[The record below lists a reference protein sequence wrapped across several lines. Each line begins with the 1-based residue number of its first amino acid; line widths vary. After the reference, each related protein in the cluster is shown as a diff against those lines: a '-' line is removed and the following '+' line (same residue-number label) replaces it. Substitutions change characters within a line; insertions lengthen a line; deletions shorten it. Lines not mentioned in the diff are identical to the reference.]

1 MDRNRQVNKVVHFLL
16 TLLIMFAV
24 SIAPAQALLKGGTW
38 QELNSVTGAVNG
50 TAPLADGAIIPLY
63 QGSTLLDP
71 SKTHDIEF
79 SAMPRDFSADA
90 TSTSMRAV
98 NSTDTEGDLFSDP
111 PTIAWE
117 NRQPPAM
124 GLVWADAATPDTP
137 LSPQPVPN
145 LTFCAQNLAGRQL
158 VAWAQVEDETNVP
171 ALWLFTRTG
180 VPNYATI
187 PLLSPKV
194 ALNIKPA
201 TDTPVTVSGDH
212 VDSAFEASKVKV
224 GESITLTISTKACDG
239 TPEGNAPFVIRR
251 KDAENRQ
258 GVVNN
263 ANPVRVGDTELT
275 TTQTEYRGVTDANGN
290 ATVVVT
296 QKEGPGVKTPLVVS
310 SVNFPAL
317 TAETAVIFTTITSP
331 DSDKASMY
339 GHMIESAT
347 ATLNGIT
354 YTFTRP
360 KLAAEASGADKSV
373 VDTNETWAL
382 FTWSGAD
389 NHCDIL
395 PDAEQ
400 LVQMRHE
407 HSTLETWTGWPVAGD
422 AEYWS
427 STKNQLSGYHAAVH
441 MNSASVVRAADSDT
455 LLVSCVDKAQPAAH
469 PQITLSPQGPYKAQ
483 VGESI
488 DLTMTVVDRDTQKPL
503 PYRYM
508 ELFID
513 PAKNR
518 KGEHQD
524 AWDNLRVTVDSEG
537 MSASSPE
544 HYTGVTDVN
553 GQAHLTL
560 KHNSGLGVE
569 TPIRIVMPDDEG
581 GNVELSFSVIFTV
594 VTSPDVDGA
603 NMWGHMR
610 GVVDAGNLYK
620 RPLLAVEASHK
631 DGQFS
636 ENNEEWATF
645 NSVASATAQ
654 CGVGQVP
661 DQSSLAH
668 LYSEH
673 AGGQMESEHGWPTE
687 DYFIAADS
695 DASGTVHV
703 NLENGDSGKFTDTP
717 NYLTCSANEM
727 VAVLDVYFN
736 DDPVI
741 KNADAKVG
749 EQVKMNIHSRNALN
763 GMAIGNTDFTIT
775 MANGRRRDGLTTGFT
790 DTSNGEMQF
799 DDVGYVAGQ
808 VYHGI
813 TDANGD
819 ATIILT
825 QKKGVGLLT
834 PLNIAPVDSLI
845 STPVSRSV
853 KFTVATSPDTPAAK
867 MWGHMADTITVGD
880 WTFERP
886 KLAGE
891 VSNPLRTQDESN
903 ETWAR
908 VAHSDAV
915 GNPDAGGCAANR
927 LPRIDQLEA
936 LYNAN
941 SGGKIHS
948 IQGWPTYLNYW
959 SSTYQS
965 ATTWKLIALTN
976 GSEFANSNVSIYASC
991 LASDNPV
998 AASITIEPVN
1008 PSQWYDGSDVHAVKV
1023 KKGETM
1029 QLKVTVKDVSGNPI
1043 PEAPFVLTRGDG
1055 YDRRGEKYT
1064 AQDGD
1069 DLQGIVTPVVIDGES
1084 LAWTTTK
1091 MGSQT
1096 GTDGTRI
1103 ISVTRPDTHGTRT
1116 AINATLYENAAVSAS
1131 IDTIFTV
1138 VTSPDVSVAR
1148 MWGHMAPSLTAADG
1162 AVYQRPLLYAELS
1175 STDNTASKQE
1185 TNETWAVFHG
1195 PASEGANPARC
1206 AAGYYPAVEAL
1217 DTLYQAHSGNA
1228 METTYGWPTQK
1239 HSYIAAD
1246 TDGSTTAHVNL
1257 ATGADSTF
1265 SGTEPNYLSCSGNE
1279 LVTSLDVY
1287 FNGDESLRNAVA
1299 KVGEQITMNVHSVN
1313 ALNGLSVPNASF
1325 TVTMSHGKNR
1335 DNATTGFTDPSD
1347 GTLVMGGTPFGS
1359 SQASMT
1365 YQGMTDAEG
1374 NATLVIE
1381 QPQGVGLLTPLSV
1394 LPVNSLITTPVNR
1407 SVKFTVATSPDT
1419 PEAQMWG
1426 HMADTLTVGDMK
1438 FQRPKLAAEATAA
1451 TRTQEQ
1457 DNETWA
1463 RVSHADALNNP
1474 NAGGCEAG
1482 HLPRA
1487 DQLAALYASSDG
1499 NKIHTV
1505 SGWPTEYDYWS
1516 STFASAATWQ
1526 AVSLA
1531 AGGYTASGDAS
1542 DYVSCLVSKN
1552 PTAASITIEPVDAAL
1567 WYNAN
1572 SEHAVKVKK
1581 GDTLQLKVTVKD
1593 ASGNPLPQ
1601 APFVLSRGDG
1611 YTRQGEKHIA
1621 GSGDGIV
1628 SAVVID
1634 GDSLNDTATKIGG
1647 MTGENCSKIINVTRP
1662 DTHGTKVAIT
1672 AALYDNASATASI
1685 DTIFTVVTSP
1695 DSDKAKMWGHMP
1707 ETTTAANGEV
1717 FKRPLLSAEIAS
1729 GVTHGDN
1736 TENNEAWGI
1745 VDFEMANDACGAGYV
1760 PTLAD
1765 MQSLYDARPG
1775 GAMNTQQGWP
1785 LDGKNY
1791 QDSTADLSRSTQ
1803 NRYVKSINLRDGGVG
1818 SLLWN
1823 EQLYFVCLQ
1832 NAHPAATQITLTS
1845 PVYNDSDGFA
1855 KAKVGET
1862 IPVIITT
1869 RDAQGNPAADT
1880 PVIFTRGD
1888 SVGRANQEVNS
1899 SAAADIQ
1906 INHSDGRSSG
1916 ANYYTATGADGT
1928 LTLNI
1933 SQDSGAGFK
1942 TPLTAAIEHNGVT
1955 SAPLPV
1961 IFTVVTSPDT
1971 PKANYWGH
1979 MAETLTDSS
1988 GVAYR
1993 RPLLASEFSATP
2005 GKTLTIANGYYD
2017 KGETWGMITVDK
2029 AWNGTGGG
2037 CGRDTL
2043 PTVANLQTLYG
2054 TYPDNAMRSR
2064 NGWPMTSSGNNNVSR
2079 YWWAGD
2085 YVISSDGTKSL
2096 YAAVNLFNDGNDVK
2110 TTTSTSMYYMQT
2122 CLASPRSAAASLTLT
2137 LAGQDETTGSAK
2149 AKKGEQMAATIDV
2162 KDAAGQPMKNVMVKI
2177 SRGSSYNRANSATS
2191 SSSITDDITLRN
2203 VMPSGLATYLL
2214 DTSAKYLYAQTDAQG
2229 QVTFTLAQDSTA
2241 GLKTT
2246 ISAAT
2251 MDGSN
2256 LTDSKDAIFTVVTSP
2271 DSDKAK
2277 YWGHMPETFTNSK
2290 GVEFKRPLLRAELSS
2305 TADTSGYTE
2314 NNETWYTWSRYPNM
2328 YQDTASPC
2336 DRLGLPTVN
2345 DLQTLYTD
2353 YPNGALTTTLGL
2365 PVASGKYWGA
2375 GNSVP
2380 DATHSDSQFQ
2390 YVRLSDNNT
2399 LTTKAN
2405 TATAQLC
2412 LAKRRDLSIELT
2424 SSDMDADKGAPVA
2437 KKGESLPLTVTV
2449 RDGSGTPQ
2457 PNTAI
2462 RLGRTLS
2469 IDRAGVVDGSSGGG
2483 MVLTSVAPSTGSMT
2497 FNCTVSSCTS
2507 YWYGITDE
2515 DGKAQLEVTQDDSR
2529 GLRTPLQAMLVDDP
2543 LTVSDM
2549 DVIFT
2554 VITSPDSDKAKYWGH
2569 MPETVTNSAGVKFRR
2584 PLLAAEMTSNSGT
2597 YLVNNETWPLVTAA
2611 NTEKA
2616 GATGC
2621 DAEYQPLSGDLQTLY
2636 SDNPNGAIGTNYGW
2650 PVAGNKSWWAADRAP
2665 NTGYYQFI
2673 NLNSG
2678 GKGTASSSTATG
2690 AQVCLVEPR
2699 TSTPASITLT
2709 STAMD
2714 SAKNAAVV
2722 AKGSAMPLT
2731 VTVKD
2736 SSGNPVANVGFTL
2749 SRGDSKNRAGMVIT
2763 DGDVAADAGADDLM
2777 LKELTPASASQSMT
2791 TTGIVFTG
2799 TTGSDGT
2806 ATFTLNQDKS
2816 LGLKTPLTVKVTDN
2830 TTLHASLDVIFMVL
2844 TSPDTDKAL
2853 FWGNMSDTT
2862 SVNGKTLHRPWLQA
2876 EMLSGVTPVFTN
2888 GVHANNEYWAMAHTV
2903 DNTKWDIA
2911 KQCGSLSKAPD
2922 NNDLLTL
2929 YHSISS
2935 LGWPTQGYPYLSK
2948 STSSG
2953 GMYCGV
2959 DENTKSQ
2966 NCAIKPAGSA
2976 GYATCV
2982 E

>member
-1 MDRNRQVNKVVHFLL
+1 MKSKKCVGFLPWLLLCALSL
-16 TLLIMFAV
+16 TPFF
-24 SIAPAQALLKGGTW
+24 AQAVRSSGAW
-38 QELNSVTGAVNG
+38 QELTEQTAAINGTPPQADSVT
-50 TAPLADGAIIPLY
+50 IPVY
-63 QGSTLLDP
+63 QGSVQLRSDAANPVDYSAKP
-71 SKTHDIEF
+71 SQF
-79 SAMPRDFSADA
+79 
-90 TSTSMRAV
+90 STSDAGSALTLT
-98 NSTDTEGDLFSDP
+98 NPHDTEGDIFAVP
-111 PTIAWE
+111 PLVWQAERAPTVT
-117 NRQPPAM
+117 
-124 GLVWADAATPDTP
+124 LVWADAATPDTP
-137 LSPQPVPN
+137 LDPQPVSN
-145 LTFCAQNLAGRQL
+145 ISFCAQNLAGRHLVVWSQL
-158 VAWAQVEDETNVP
+158 DTSTAIP
-171 ALWLFTRTG
+171 PLWLLTRTG
-180 VPNYATI
+180 VPYNTAVEVLDQKFAVDI
-187 PLLSPKV
+187 
-194 ALNIKPA
+194 APA
-201 TDTPVTVSGDH
+201 VGDPVTLAADH
-212 VDSAFEASKVKV
+212 LDESLNAAKVKA
-224 GESITLTISTKACDG
+224 GESIMLTVTTKDCG
-239 TPEGNAPFVIRR
+239 GEPEGNVDFVITRG
-251 KDAENRQ
+251 DAQNRQ

-263 ANPVRVGDTELT
+263 AAPVRVGNTELT
-275 TTQTEYRGVTDANGN
+275 TTATEYHGTTNAEGV

-296 QKEGPGVKTPLVVS
+296 QANGPGVKTPLIAHPS
-310 SVNFPAL
+310 SAPAL
-317 TAETAVIFTTITSP
+317 KASVDVIFTTLTSP
-331 DSDKASMY
+331 DSSSANMY
-339 GHMIESAT
+339 GHMAETST
-347 ATLNGIT
+347 ATVDGAS
-354 YTFTRP
+354 YTFYRP
-360 KLAAEASGADKSV
+360 KLAAETDGEDRTASIN
-373 VDTNETWAL
+373 NETWAQ
-382 FTWSGAD
+382 FTWGHAD
-389 NHCDIL
+389 AHCDIL
-395 PDAEQ
+395 PDARQ
-400 LVQMRHE
+400 LEGLKIERGDLAT
-407 HSTLETWTGWPVAGD
+407 TLGWPVGLTSGD
-422 AEYWS
+422 EEYWS
-427 STKNQLSGYHAAVH
+427 SSQGSIATDHISIDMRSRSLTQMPDATQS
-441 MNSASVVRAADSDT
+441 
-455 LLVSCVDKAQPAAH
+455 LVSCVDKAPPAVTPKLVISA
-469 PQITLSPQGPYKAQ
+469 
-483 VGESI
+483 
-488 DLTMTVVDRDTQKPL
+488 
-503 PYRYM
+503 
-508 ELFID
+508 
-513 PAKNR
+513 
-518 KGEHQD
+518 
-524 AWDNLRVTVDSEG
+524 DNVDS
-537 MSASSPE
+537 
-544 HYTGVTDVN
+544 TVN
-553 GQAHLTL
+553 
-560 KHNSGLGVE
+560 
-569 TPIRIVMPDDEG
+569 
-581 GNVELSFSVIFTV
+581 
-594 VTSPDVDGA
+594 
-603 NMWGHMR
+603 
-610 GVVDAGNLYK
+610 
-620 RPLLAVEASHK
+620 
-631 DGQFS
+631 
-636 ENNEEWATF
+636 
-645 NSVASATAQ
+645 
-654 CGVGQVP
+654 
-661 DQSSLAH
+661 
-668 LYSEH
+668 
-673 AGGQMESEHGWPTE
+673 
-687 DYFIAADS
+687 AAK
-695 DASGTVHV
+695 V
-703 NLENGDSGKFTDTP
+703 
-717 NYLTCSANEM
+717 
-727 VAVLDVYFN
+727 
-736 DDPVI
+736 
-741 KNADAKVG
+741 KVG
-749 EQVKMNIHSRNALN
+749 EEINMK
-763 GMAIGNTDFTIT
+763 
-775 MANGRRRDGLTTGFT
+775 
-790 DTSNGEMQF
+790 
-799 DDVGYVAGQ
+799 
-808 VYHGI
+808 
-813 TDANGD
+813 
-819 ATIILT
+819 
-825 QKKGVGLLT
+825 
-834 PLNIAPVDSLI
+834 
-845 STPVSRSV
+845 
-853 KFTVATSPDTPAAK
+853 
-867 MWGHMADTITVGD
+867 ITVTD
-880 WTFERP
+880 
-886 KLAGE
+886 
-891 VSNPLRTQDESN
+891 
-903 ETWAR
+903 
-908 VAHSDAV
+908 
-915 GNPDAGGCAANR
+915 
-927 LPRIDQLEA
+927 
-936 LYNAN
+936 
-941 SGGKIHS
+941 
-948 IQGWPTYLNYW
+948 
-959 SSTYQS
+959 S
-965 ATTWKLIALTN
+965 AT
-976 GSEFANSNVSIYASC
+976 
-991 LASDNPV
+991 
-998 AASITIEPVN
+998 
-1008 PSQWYDGSDVHAVKV
+1008 Q
-1023 KKGETM
+1023 
-1029 QLKVTVKDVSGNPI
+1029 
-1043 PEAPFVLTRGDG
+1043 
-1055 YDRRGEKYT
+1055 
-1064 AQDGD
+1064 
-1069 DLQGIVTPVVIDGES
+1069 
-1084 LAWTTTK
+1084 
-1091 MGSQT
+1091 
-1096 GTDGTRI
+1096 
-1103 ISVTRPDTHGTRT
+1103 
-1116 AINATLYENAAVSAS
+1116 
-1131 IDTIFTV
+1131 
-1138 VTSPDVSVAR
+1138 
-1148 MWGHMAPSLTAADG
+1148 
-1162 AVYQRPLLYAELS
+1162 
-1175 STDNTASKQE
+1175 
-1185 TNETWAVFHG
+1185 
-1195 PASEGANPARC
+1195 
-1206 AAGYYPAVEAL
+1206 
-1217 DTLYQAHSGNA
+1217 
-1228 METTYGWPTQK
+1228 
-1239 HSYIAAD
+1239 
-1246 TDGSTTAHVNL
+1246 
-1257 ATGADSTF
+1257 
-1265 SGTEPNYLSCSGNE
+1265 
-1279 LVTSLDVY
+1279 
-1287 FNGDESLRNAVA
+1287 
-1299 KVGEQITMNVHSVN
+1299 
-1313 ALNGLSVPNASF
+1313 
-1325 TVTMSHGKNR
+1325 
-1335 DNATTGFTDPSD
+1335 
-1347 GTLVMGGTPFGS
+1347 
-1359 SQASMT
+1359 
-1365 YQGMTDAEG
+1365 
-1374 NATLVIE
+1374 
-1381 QPQGVGLLTPLSV
+1381 
-1394 LPVNSLITTPVNR
+1394 
-1407 SVKFTVATSPDT
+1407 
-1419 PEAQMWG
+1419 
-1426 HMADTLTVGDMK
+1426 
-1438 FQRPKLAAEATAA
+1438 
-1451 TRTQEQ
+1451 
-1457 DNETWA
+1457 
-1463 RVSHADALNNP
+1463 
-1474 NAGGCEAG
+1474 
-1482 HLPRA
+1482 
-1487 DQLAALYASSDG
+1487 
-1499 NKIHTV
+1499 
-1505 SGWPTEYDYWS
+1505 
-1516 STFASAATWQ
+1516 
-1526 AVSLA
+1526 
-1531 AGGYTASGDAS
+1531 
-1542 DYVSCLVSKN
+1542 
-1552 PTAASITIEPVDAAL
+1552 
-1567 WYNAN
+1567 
-1572 SEHAVKVKK
+1572 
-1581 GDTLQLKVTVKD
+1581 
-1593 ASGNPLPQ
+1593 
-1601 APFVLSRGDG
+1601 
-1611 YTRQGEKHIA
+1611 
-1621 GSGDGIV
+1621 
-1628 SAVVID
+1628 
-1634 GDSLNDTATKIGG
+1634 IGG
-1647 MTGENCSKIINVTRP
+1647 MTGENGSKIINVTRP
-1662 DTHGTKVAIT
+1662 DAHGTKVAIT
-1672 AALYDNASATASI
+1672 AALYNNASATASI

-1695 DSDKAKMWGHMP
+1695 DSDKAKMWGHMS

-1832 NAHPAATQITLTS
+1832 NAHPAAMQITLTS

-2214 DTSAKYLYAQTDAQG
+2214 DTSAKYLYAQTDALG

-2256 LTDSKDAIFTVVTSP
+2256 LTDSKGAIFTVVTSP

-2948 STSSG
+2948 SSSSG

-2966 NCAIKPAGSA
+2966 NCAIKPAGTA

>member
-1 MDRNRQVNKVVHFLL
+1 MKSKKCVGFLPWLLLCALSL
-16 TLLIMFAV
+16 TPFF
-24 SIAPAQALLKGGTW
+24 AQAVRSSGAW
-38 QELNSVTGAVNG
+38 QELTEQTAAINGTPPQADSVT
-50 TAPLADGAIIPLY
+50 IPVY
-63 QGSTLLDP
+63 QGSVQLRSDAANPVDYSAKP
-71 SKTHDIEF
+71 SQF
-79 SAMPRDFSADA
+79 
-90 TSTSMRAV
+90 STSDAGSALTLT
-98 NSTDTEGDLFSDP
+98 NPHDTEGDIFAVP
-111 PTIAWE
+111 PLVWQAERAPTVT
-117 NRQPPAM
+117 
-124 GLVWADAATPDTP
+124 LVWADAATPDTP
-137 LSPQPVPN
+137 LDPQPVSN
-145 LTFCAQNLAGRQL
+145 ISFCAQNLAGRHLVVWSQL
-158 VAWAQVEDETNVP
+158 DTSTAIP
-171 ALWLFTRTG
+171 PLWLLTRTG
-180 VPNYATI
+180 VPYNTAVEVLDQKFAVDI
-187 PLLSPKV
+187 
-194 ALNIKPA
+194 APA
-201 TDTPVTVSGDH
+201 VGDPVTLAADH
-212 VDSAFEASKVKV
+212 LDESLNAAKVKA
-224 GESITLTISTKACDG
+224 GESIMLTVTTKDCG
-239 TPEGNAPFVIRR
+239 GEPEGNVDFVITRG
-251 KDAENRQ
+251 DAQNRQ

-263 ANPVRVGDTELT
+263 AAPVRVGNTELT
-275 TTQTEYRGVTDANGN
+275 TTATEYHGTTNAEGV

-296 QKEGPGVKTPLVVS
+296 QANGPGVKTPLMAHPS
-310 SVNFPAL
+310 SAPAL
-317 TAETAVIFTTITSP
+317 KASVDVIFTTLTSP
-331 DSDKASMY
+331 DSSSANMY
-339 GHMIESAT
+339 GHMAETST
-347 ATLNGIT
+347 ATVDGAS
-354 YTFTRP
+354 YTFYRP
-360 KLAAEASGADKSV
+360 KLAAETDGEDRTASIN
-373 VDTNETWAL
+373 NETWAQ
-382 FTWSGAD
+382 FTWGHAD
-389 NHCDIL
+389 AHCDIL
-395 PDAEQ
+395 PDARQ
-400 LVQMRHE
+400 LEGLKIERGDLAT
-407 HSTLETWTGWPVAGD
+407 TLGWPVGLTSGD
-422 AEYWS
+422 EEYWS
-427 STKNQLSGYHAAVH
+427 SSQGSIATDHISIDMRSRSLTQMPDATQS
-441 MNSASVVRAADSDT
+441 
-455 LLVSCVDKAQPAAH
+455 LVSCVDKAPPAVTPKLVISADNVDSTVNAAKVKVGDDINMK
-469 PQITLSPQGPYKAQ
+469 ITVTDSA
-483 VGESI
+483 
-488 DLTMTVVDRDTQKPL
+488 TNKPL
-503 PYRYM
+503 PYRYFNVYLGD
-508 ELFID
+508 EQNRQNQKNADID
-513 PAKNR
+513 S
-518 KGEHQD
+518 GHQWTD
-524 AWDNLRVTVDSEG
+524 DPVIITNLAGSDG
-537 MSASSPE
+537 
-544 HYTGVTDVN
+544 HYHGVTDAN
-553 GQAHLTL
+553 GQFSLVLTQD
-560 KHNSGLGVE
+560 KGAGVL
-569 TPIRIVMPDDEG
+569 TPVRVVLFDGTEATQ
-581 GNVELSFSVIFTV
+581 NVIFTV
-594 VTSPDVDGA
+594 VTSPDVA
-603 NMWGHMR
+603 QARMWGHMQ
-610 GVVDAGNLYK
+610 GVVEAGNIYK
-620 RPLLAVEASHK
+620 RPLLADEAAQDTGSE
-631 DGQFS
+631 F
-636 ENNEEWATF
+636 ENNEYWATF
-645 NSVASATAQ
+645 NSVTAATNQ
-654 CGVGQVP
+654 CGTGQVP
-661 DQSSLAH
+661 
-668 LYSEH
+668 
-673 AGGQMESEHGWPTE
+673 GQ
-687 DYFIAADS
+687 
-695 DASGTVHV
+695 
-703 NLENGDSGKFTDTP
+703 
-717 NYLTCSANEM
+717 
-727 VAVLDVYFN
+727 
-736 DDPVI
+736 
-741 KNADAKVG
+741 
-749 EQVKMNIHSRNALN
+749 
-763 GMAIGNTDFTIT
+763 
-775 MANGRRRDGLTTGFT
+775 
-790 DTSNGEMQF
+790 
-799 DDVGYVAGQ
+799 
-808 VYHGI
+808 
-813 TDANGD
+813 
-819 ATIILT
+819 
-825 QKKGVGLLT
+825 LL
-834 PLNIAPVDSLI
+834 
-845 STPVSRSV
+845 
-853 KFTVATSPDTPAAK
+853 
-867 MWGHMADTITVGD
+867 
-880 WTFERP
+880 
-886 KLAGE
+886 
-891 VSNPLRTQDESN
+891 
-903 ETWAR
+903 
-908 VAHSDAV
+908 
-915 GNPDAGGCAANR
+915 
-927 LPRIDQLEA
+927 
-936 LYNAN
+936 
-941 SGGKIHS
+941 
-948 IQGWPTYLNYW
+948 
-959 SSTYQS
+959 
-965 ATTWKLIALTN
+965 
-976 GSEFANSNVSIYASC
+976 
-991 LASDNPV
+991 
-998 AASITIEPVN
+998 
-1008 PSQWYDGSDVHAVKV
+1008 
-1023 KKGETM
+1023 
-1029 QLKVTVKDVSGNPI
+1029 
-1043 PEAPFVLTRGDG
+1043 
-1055 YDRRGEKYT
+1055 
-1064 AQDGD
+1064 
-1069 DLQGIVTPVVIDGES
+1069 
-1084 LAWTTTK
+1084 
-1091 MGSQT
+1091 
-1096 GTDGTRI
+1096 
-1103 ISVTRPDTHGTRT
+1103 
-1116 AINATLYENAAVSAS
+1116 
-1131 IDTIFTV
+1131 
-1138 VTSPDVSVAR
+1138 
-1148 MWGHMAPSLTAADG
+1148 
-1162 AVYQRPLLYAELS
+1162 
-1175 STDNTASKQE
+1175 
-1185 TNETWAVFHG
+1185 
-1195 PASEGANPARC
+1195 
-1206 AAGYYPAVEAL
+1206 L

-1359 SQASMT
+1359 SRASMT

-1394 LPVNSLITTPVNR
+1394 LPVNSLITTPINR
-1407 SVKFTVATSPDT
+1407 SVKFTVPTSPDT

-1426 HMADTLTVGDMK
+1426 HMADTLTVSDME

-1505 SGWPTEYDYWS
+1505 SGWPTTYDYWS

-1634 GDSLNDTATKIGG
+1634 GDSLNDSATQIGG
-1647 MTGENCSKIINVTRP
+1647 MTGENGSKIINVTRP
-1662 DTHGTKVAIT
+1662 DAHGTKVAIT
-1672 AALYDNASATASI
+1672 AALYNNASATASI

-1928 LTLNI
+1928 LALNI

-1971 PKANYWGH
+1971 PKAN
-1979 MAETLTDSS
+1979 
-1988 GVAYR
+1988 
-1993 RPLLASEFSATP
+1993 
-2005 GKTLTIANGYYD
+2005 
-2017 KGETWGMITVDK
+2017 
-2029 AWNGTGGG
+2029 
-2037 CGRDTL
+2037 
-2043 PTVANLQTLYG
+2043 
-2054 TYPDNAMRSR
+2054 
-2064 NGWPMTSSGNNNVSR
+2064 
-2079 YWWAGD
+2079 
-2085 YVISSDGTKSL
+2085 
-2096 YAAVNLFNDGNDVK
+2096 
-2110 TTTSTSMYYMQT
+2110 
-2122 CLASPRSAAASLTLT
+2122 
-2137 LAGQDETTGSAK
+2137 
-2149 AKKGEQMAATIDV
+2149 
-2162 KDAAGQPMKNVMVKI
+2162 
-2177 SRGSSYNRANSATS
+2177 
-2191 SSSITDDITLRN
+2191 
-2203 VMPSGLATYLL
+2203 
-2214 DTSAKYLYAQTDAQG
+2214 
-2229 QVTFTLAQDSTA
+2229 
-2241 GLKTT
+2241 
-2246 ISAAT
+2246 
-2251 MDGSN
+2251 
-2256 LTDSKDAIFTVVTSP
+2256 
-2271 DSDKAK
+2271 

>member
-158 VAWAQVEDETNVP
+158 VAWAQVEDETNIP
-171 ALWLFTRTG
+171 ALWLFTNTG

-194 ALNIKPA
+194 TLNIKPA
-201 TDTPVTVSGDH
+201 VSDPVSVSGDH
-212 VDSAFEASKVKV
+212 VDASFEASKVKV
-224 GESITLTISTKACDG
+224 GESITLTVTTKACDG
-239 TPEGNAPFVIRR
+239 EPAINAPFVIRR
-251 KDAENRQ
+251 EDAINRQ

-263 ANPVRVGDTELT
+263 ANPVRVGNTELT
-275 TTQTEYRGVTDANGN
+275 TAQTEYHGVTDGQGN

-296 QKEGPGVKTPLVVS
+296 QENGPGVKTRLIVS
-310 SVNFPAL
+310 SQNYPTL
-317 TAETAVIFTTITSP
+317 TDNVDVIFTTITSP
-331 DSDKASMY
+331 DSDKANMY

-347 ATLNGIT
+347 ATLNGTT

-360 KLAAEASGADKSV
+360 KLLAEASGADSRV
-373 VDTNETWAL
+373 DDTNETWAQ

-389 NHCDIL
+389 NHCNIL

-400 LVQMRHE
+400 LVAFRHE
-407 HSTLETWTGWPVAGD
+407 HSTLATYTGWPATGD

-427 STKNQLSGYHAAVH
+427 STKDQMSDYHAAVH
-441 MNSASVVRAADSDT
+441 MNSASVVRAANSDT

-483 VGESI
+483 VGDEI
-488 DLTMTVVDRDTQKPL
+488 NLTMTVVDRDTQKPL

-1029 QLKVTVKDVSGNPI
+1029 QLKVTVKDASGNPI

-1138 VTSPDVSVAR
+1138 VTSPD
-1148 MWGHMAPSLTAADG
+1148 
-1162 AVYQRPLLYAELS
+1162 
-1175 STDNTASKQE
+1175 
-1185 TNETWAVFHG
+1185 
-1195 PASEGANPARC
+1195 
-1206 AAGYYPAVEAL
+1206 
-1217 DTLYQAHSGNA
+1217 
-1228 METTYGWPTQK
+1228 
-1239 HSYIAAD
+1239 
-1246 TDGSTTAHVNL
+1246 
-1257 ATGADSTF
+1257 
-1265 SGTEPNYLSCSGNE
+1265 
-1279 LVTSLDVY
+1279 
-1287 FNGDESLRNAVA
+1287 
-1299 KVGEQITMNVHSVN
+1299 
-1313 ALNGLSVPNASF
+1313 
-1325 TVTMSHGKNR
+1325 
-1335 DNATTGFTDPSD
+1335 
-1347 GTLVMGGTPFGS
+1347 
-1359 SQASMT
+1359 
-1365 YQGMTDAEG
+1365 
-1374 NATLVIE
+1374 
-1381 QPQGVGLLTPLSV
+1381 
-1394 LPVNSLITTPVNR
+1394 
-1407 SVKFTVATSPDT
+1407 
-1419 PEAQMWG
+1419 
-1426 HMADTLTVGDMK
+1426 
-1438 FQRPKLAAEATAA
+1438 
-1451 TRTQEQ
+1451 
-1457 DNETWA
+1457 
-1463 RVSHADALNNP
+1463 
-1474 NAGGCEAG
+1474 
-1482 HLPRA
+1482 
-1487 DQLAALYASSDG
+1487 
-1499 NKIHTV
+1499 
-1505 SGWPTEYDYWS
+1505 
-1516 STFASAATWQ
+1516 
-1526 AVSLA
+1526 
-1531 AGGYTASGDAS
+1531 
-1542 DYVSCLVSKN
+1542 
-1552 PTAASITIEPVDAAL
+1552 
-1567 WYNAN
+1567 
-1572 SEHAVKVKK
+1572 
-1581 GDTLQLKVTVKD
+1581 
-1593 ASGNPLPQ
+1593 
-1601 APFVLSRGDG
+1601 
-1611 YTRQGEKHIA
+1611 
-1621 GSGDGIV
+1621 
-1628 SAVVID
+1628 
-1634 GDSLNDTATKIGG
+1634 
-1647 MTGENCSKIINVTRP
+1647 
-1662 DTHGTKVAIT
+1662 
-1672 AALYDNASATASI
+1672 
-1685 DTIFTVVTSP
+1685 
-1695 DSDKAKMWGHMP
+1695 SDKA
-1707 ETTTAANGEV
+1707 N
-1717 FKRPLLSAEIAS
+1717 
-1729 GVTHGDN
+1729 
-1736 TENNEAWGI
+1736 
-1745 VDFEMANDACGAGYV
+1745 
-1760 PTLAD
+1760 
-1765 MQSLYDARPG
+1765 
-1775 GAMNTQQGWP
+1775 
-1785 LDGKNY
+1785 
-1791 QDSTADLSRSTQ
+1791 
-1803 NRYVKSINLRDGGVG
+1803 
-1818 SLLWN
+1818 
-1823 EQLYFVCLQ
+1823 
-1832 NAHPAATQITLTS
+1832 
-1845 PVYNDSDGFA
+1845 
-1855 KAKVGET
+1855 
-1862 IPVIITT
+1862 
-1869 RDAQGNPAADT
+1869 
-1880 PVIFTRGD
+1880 
-1888 SVGRANQEVNS
+1888 
-1899 SAAADIQ
+1899 
-1906 INHSDGRSSG
+1906 
-1916 ANYYTATGADGT
+1916 
-1928 LTLNI
+1928 
-1933 SQDSGAGFK
+1933 
-1942 TPLTAAIEHNGVT
+1942 
-1955 SAPLPV
+1955 
-1961 IFTVVTSPDT
+1961 
-1971 PKANYWGH
+1971 
-1979 MAETLTDSS
+1979 
-1988 GVAYR
+1988 
-1993 RPLLASEFSATP
+1993 
-2005 GKTLTIANGYYD
+2005 
-2017 KGETWGMITVDK
+2017 
-2029 AWNGTGGG
+2029 
-2037 CGRDTL
+2037 
-2043 PTVANLQTLYG
+2043 
-2054 TYPDNAMRSR
+2054 
-2064 NGWPMTSSGNNNVSR
+2064 
-2079 YWWAGD
+2079 
-2085 YVISSDGTKSL
+2085 
-2096 YAAVNLFNDGNDVK
+2096 
-2110 TTTSTSMYYMQT
+2110 MY
-2122 CLASPRSAAASLTLT
+2122 
-2137 LAGQDETTGSAK
+2137 
-2149 AKKGEQMAATIDV
+2149 
-2162 KDAAGQPMKNVMVKI
+2162 
-2177 SRGSSYNRANSATS
+2177 
-2191 SSSITDDITLRN
+2191 
-2203 VMPSGLATYLL
+2203 
-2214 DTSAKYLYAQTDAQG
+2214 
-2229 QVTFTLAQDSTA
+2229 
-2241 GLKTT
+2241 
-2246 ISAAT
+2246 
-2251 MDGSN
+2251 
-2256 LTDSKDAIFTVVTSP
+2256 
-2271 DSDKAK
+2271 
-2277 YWGHMPETFTNSK
+2277 GHMPETFTASN
-2290 GVEFKRPLLRAELSS
+2290 GAEFKRPLVAGEPSS
-2305 TADTSGYTE
+2305 EAHTDTYFETNENWIMVNSFNTGNYGGCPMNQMAAIDDFTALYNDHPSGKV
-2314 NNETWYTWSRYPNM
+2314 
-2328 YQDTASPC
+2328 A
-2336 DRLGLPTVN
+2336 
-2345 DLQTLYTD
+2345 TD
-2353 YPNGALTTTLGL
+2353 IGL
-2365 PVASGKYWGA
+2365 PVGKRWWAGDSLLKGSTLYWQYKDLKTGKNYSMSENP
-2375 GNSVP
+2375 GN
-2380 DATHSDSQFQ
+2380 
-2390 YVRLSDNNT
+2390 YYL
-2399 LTTKAN
+2399 
-2405 TATAQLC
+2405 QLC
-2412 LAKRRDLSIELT
+2412 LTTSRSGLNIAL
-2424 SSDMDADKGAPVA
+2424 SSDAWNADKSAAVA
-2437 KKGESLPLTVTV
+2437 KKGETIPMTVTV
-2449 RDGSGTPQ
+2449 TNDAGQPQ
-2457 PNTAI
+2457 
-2462 RLGRTLS
+2462 
-2469 IDRAGVVDGSSGGG
+2469 AGVAVLLTRDYAYSRGAVDKQYIEPGVIGEPVPFTTSPAN
-2483 MVLTSVAPSTGSMT
+2483 MMLTPVAPAGTAVAFNNQNGLSTKWSGFT
-2497 FNCTVSSCTS
+2497 
-2507 YWYGITDE
+2507 GD
-2515 DGKAQLEVTQDDSR
+2515 DGK
-2529 GLRTPLQAMLVDDP
+2529 LR
-2543 LTVSDM
+2543 
-2549 DVIFT
+2549 F
-2554 VITSPDSDKAKYWGH
+2554 
-2569 MPETVTNSAGVKFRR
+2569 
-2584 PLLAAEMTSNSGT
+2584 
-2597 YLVNNETWPLVTAA
+2597 
-2611 NTEKA
+2611 
-2616 GATGC
+2616 
-2621 DAEYQPLSGDLQTLY
+2621 
-2636 SDNPNGAIGTNYGW
+2636 
-2650 PVAGNKSWWAADRAP
+2650 
-2665 NTGYYQFI
+2665 
-2673 NLNSG
+2673 
-2678 GKGTASSSTATG
+2678 
-2690 AQVCLVEPR
+2690 
-2699 TSTPASITLT
+2699 TLT
-2709 STAMD
+2709 
-2714 SAKNAAVV
+2714 
-2722 AKGSAMPLT
+2722 
-2731 VTVKD
+2731 
-2736 SSGNPVANVGFTL
+2736 
-2749 SRGDSKNRAGMVIT
+2749 
-2763 DGDVAADAGADDLM
+2763 
-2777 LKELTPASASQSMT
+2777 
-2791 TTGIVFTG
+2791 
-2799 TTGSDGT
+2799 
-2806 ATFTLNQDKS
+2806 QDKS
-2816 LGLKTPLTVKVTDN
+2816 LGLKTSVTAALANQFDEAASVDAIFTVQ
-2830 TTLHASLDVIFMVL
+2830 
-2844 TSPDTDKAL
+2844 TSPDTPYASYWGHMPDTVQVNGVTLRRPYLKAELSAAPRDTWPFNNEFWGTNYYYQSEHVETSLTHLCGSQENIASLDDLKAL
-2853 FWGNMSDTT
+2853 QSVIGTLQWPTT
-2862 SVNGKTLHRPWLQA
+2862 SSWDYVSQDEGQSNKYYCSFNETTGQTTCTREKATT
-2876 EMLSGVTPVFTN
+2876 SGL
-2888 GVHANNEYWAMAHTV
+2888 
-2903 DNTKWDIA
+2903 
-2911 KQCGSLSKAPD
+2911 GSCRVP
-2922 NNDLLTL
+2922 
-2929 YHSISS
+2929 
-2935 LGWPTQGYPYLSK
+2935 
-2948 STSSG
+2948 
-2953 GMYCGV
+2953 
-2959 DENTKSQ
+2959 
-2966 NCAIKPAGSA
+2966 
-2976 GYATCV
+2976 
-2982 E
+2982 

>member
-180 VPNYATI
+180 GPNYATI

-317 TAETAVIFTTITSP
+317 TAETAVIFTTI
-331 DSDKASMY
+331 
-339 GHMIESAT
+339 
-347 ATLNGIT
+347 
-354 YTFTRP
+354 
-360 KLAAEASGADKSV
+360 
-373 VDTNETWAL
+373 
-382 FTWSGAD
+382 
-389 NHCDIL
+389 
-395 PDAEQ
+395 
-400 LVQMRHE
+400 
-407 HSTLETWTGWPVAGD
+407 
-422 AEYWS
+422 
-427 STKNQLSGYHAAVH
+427 
-441 MNSASVVRAADSDT
+441 
-455 LLVSCVDKAQPAAH
+455 
-469 PQITLSPQGPYKAQ
+469 
-483 VGESI
+483 
-488 DLTMTVVDRDTQKPL
+488 
-503 PYRYM
+503 
-508 ELFID
+508 
-513 PAKNR
+513 
-518 KGEHQD
+518 
-524 AWDNLRVTVDSEG
+524 
-537 MSASSPE
+537 
-544 HYTGVTDVN
+544 
-553 GQAHLTL
+553 
-560 KHNSGLGVE
+560 
-569 TPIRIVMPDDEG
+569 
-581 GNVELSFSVIFTV
+581 
-594 VTSPDVDGA
+594 TSPDVDGA

-763 GMAIGNTDFTIT
+763 GIAIGNTDFTIT

-1029 QLKVTVKDVSGNPI
+1029 QLKVTVKDASGNPI

-1217 DTLYQAHSGNA
+1217 DSLYSKYPSRTINTAQ
-1228 METTYGWPTQK
+1228 GWPVYY
-1239 HSYIAAD
+1239 SYWSGSNSTSFSSGAKLDFYYAVD
-1246 TDGSTTAHVNL
+1246 LADGSRRSENSATSTAWQ
-1257 ATGADSTF
+1257 
-1265 SGTEPNYLSCSGNE
+1265 Y
-1279 LVTSLDVY
+1279 
-1287 FNGDESLRNAVA
+1287 
-1299 KVGEQITMNVHSVN
+1299 QIC
-1313 ALNGLSVPNASF
+1313 
-1325 TVTMSHGKNR
+1325 
-1335 DNATTGFTDPSD
+1335 ATT
-1347 GTLVMGGTPFGS
+1347 
-1359 SQASMT
+1359 
-1365 YQGMTDAEG
+1365 
-1374 NATLVIE
+1374 
-1381 QPQGVGLLTPLSV
+1381 
-1394 LPVNSLITTPVNR
+1394 
-1407 SVKFTVATSPDT
+1407 
-1419 PEAQMWG
+1419 
-1426 HMADTLTVGDMK
+1426 
-1438 FQRPKLAAEATAA
+1438 
-1451 TRTQEQ
+1451 
-1457 DNETWA
+1457 
-1463 RVSHADALNNP
+1463 
-1474 NAGGCEAG
+1474 
-1482 HLPRA
+1482 
-1487 DQLAALYASSDG
+1487 
-1499 NKIHTV
+1499 
-1505 SGWPTEYDYWS
+1505 
-1516 STFASAATWQ
+1516 
-1526 AVSLA
+1526 
-1531 AGGYTASGDAS
+1531 
-1542 DYVSCLVSKN
+1542 
-1552 PTAASITIEPVDAAL
+1552 
-1567 WYNAN
+1567 
-1572 SEHAVKVKK
+1572 
-1581 GDTLQLKVTVKD
+1581 
-1593 ASGNPLPQ
+1593 PLPQ
-1601 APFVLSRGDG
+1601 
-1611 YTRQGEKHIA
+1611 
-1621 GSGDGIV
+1621 
-1628 SAVVID
+1628 
-1634 GDSLNDTATKIGG
+1634 
-1647 MTGENCSKIINVTRP
+1647 
-1662 DTHGTKVAIT
+1662 
-1672 AALYDNASATASI
+1672 
-1685 DTIFTVVTSP
+1685 
-1695 DSDKAKMWGHMP
+1695 
-1707 ETTTAANGEV
+1707 
-1717 FKRPLLSAEIAS
+1717 
-1729 GVTHGDN
+1729 
-1736 TENNEAWGI
+1736 
-1745 VDFEMANDACGAGYV
+1745 
-1760 PTLAD
+1760 
-1765 MQSLYDARPG
+1765 
-1775 GAMNTQQGWP
+1775 
-1785 LDGKNY
+1785 
-1791 QDSTADLSRSTQ
+1791 
-1803 NRYVKSINLRDGGVG
+1803 
-1818 SLLWN
+1818 
-1823 EQLYFVCLQ
+1823 
-1832 NAHPAATQITLTS
+1832 ATQITLTS
-1845 PVYNDSDGFA
+1845 PQAMDDAIQAV
-1855 KAKVGET
+1855 KAKNSES
-1862 IPVIITT
+1862 IPLLITT
-1869 RDAQGNPAADT
+1869 TDAMGNPVPYATFSLKRDAGKARNPDYNKFVATNGTNMTVT
-1880 PVIFTRGD
+1880 PLTGAQQQFYYAT
-1888 SVGRANQEVNS
+1888 SVLTG
-1899 SAAADIQ
+1899 
-1906 INHSDGRSSG
+1906 
-1916 ANYYTATGADGT
+1916 ATGADGT
-1928 LTLNI
+1928 L
-1933 SQDSGAGFK
+1933 A
-1942 TPLTAAIEHNGVT
+1942 
-1955 SAPLPV
+1955 
-1961 IFTVVTSPDT
+1961 
-1971 PKANYWGH
+1971 
-1979 MAETLTDSS
+1979 
-1988 GVAYR
+1988 
-1993 RPLLASEFSATP
+1993 
-2005 GKTLTIANGYYD
+2005 
-2017 KGETWGMITVDK
+2017 
-2029 AWNGTGGG
+2029 
-2037 CGRDTL
+2037 
-2043 PTVANLQTLYG
+2043 
-2054 TYPDNAMRSR
+2054 
-2064 NGWPMTSSGNNNVSR
+2064 
-2079 YWWAGD
+2079 
-2085 YVISSDGTKSL
+2085 
-2096 YAAVNLFNDGNDVK
+2096 
-2110 TTTSTSMYYMQT
+2110 
-2122 CLASPRSAAASLTLT
+2122 LT
-2137 LAGQDETTGSAK
+2137 LAEPGGI
-2149 AKKGEQMAATIDV
+2149 GL
-2162 KDAAGQPMKNVMVKI
+2162 KNQLT
-2177 SRGSSYNRANSATS
+2177 ANLNDTPTATS
-2191 SSSITDDITLRN
+2191 SLP
-2203 VMPSGLATYLL
+2203 V
-2214 DTSAKYLYAQTDAQG
+2214 
-2229 QVTFTLAQDSTA
+2229 V
-2241 GLKTT
+2241 
-2246 ISAAT
+2246 
-2251 MDGSN
+2251 
-2256 LTDSKDAIFTVVTSP
+2256 FTVLTSP
-2271 DSDKAK
+2271 DSDKANM
-2277 YWGHMPETFTNSK
+2277 YGHMPETFTASN
-2290 GVEFKRPLLRAELSS
+2290 GAEFKRPLVAGEPSS
-2305 TADTSGYTE
+2305 EAHTDTYFETNENWIMVNSFNTGNYGGCPMNQMAAIDDFTALYNDHPSGKV
-2314 NNETWYTWSRYPNM
+2314 
-2328 YQDTASPC
+2328 A
-2336 DRLGLPTVN
+2336 
-2345 DLQTLYTD
+2345 TD
-2353 YPNGALTTTLGL
+2353 IGL
-2365 PVASGKYWGA
+2365 PVGKRWWAGDSLLKGSTLYWQYKDLKTGKNYSMSENP
-2375 GNSVP
+2375 GN
-2380 DATHSDSQFQ
+2380 
-2390 YVRLSDNNT
+2390 YYL
-2399 LTTKAN
+2399 
-2405 TATAQLC
+2405 QLC
-2412 LAKRRDLSIELT
+2412 LTTSRSGLNIAL
-2424 SSDMDADKGAPVA
+2424 SSDAWNADKSAAVA
-2437 KKGESLPLTVTV
+2437 KKGETIPMTVTV
-2449 RDGSGTPQ
+2449 TNDAGQPQ
-2457 PNTAI
+2457 
-2462 RLGRTLS
+2462 
-2469 IDRAGVVDGSSGGG
+2469 AGVAVLLTREYSYSRGAVDKQYIEPGVIGEPVPFTTSPAN
-2483 MVLTSVAPSTGSMT
+2483 MMLTPVAPAGTAVAFNNQNGLSTKWSGFT
-2497 FNCTVSSCTS
+2497 
-2507 YWYGITDE
+2507 GD
-2515 DGKAQLEVTQDDSR
+2515 DGK
-2529 GLRTPLQAMLVDDP
+2529 LR
-2543 LTVSDM
+2543 
-2549 DVIFT
+2549 F
-2554 VITSPDSDKAKYWGH
+2554 
-2569 MPETVTNSAGVKFRR
+2569 
-2584 PLLAAEMTSNSGT
+2584 
-2597 YLVNNETWPLVTAA
+2597 
-2611 NTEKA
+2611 
-2616 GATGC
+2616 
-2621 DAEYQPLSGDLQTLY
+2621 
-2636 SDNPNGAIGTNYGW
+2636 
-2650 PVAGNKSWWAADRAP
+2650 
-2665 NTGYYQFI
+2665 
-2673 NLNSG
+2673 
-2678 GKGTASSSTATG
+2678 
-2690 AQVCLVEPR
+2690 
-2699 TSTPASITLT
+2699 TLT
-2709 STAMD
+2709 
-2714 SAKNAAVV
+2714 
-2722 AKGSAMPLT
+2722 
-2731 VTVKD
+2731 
-2736 SSGNPVANVGFTL
+2736 
-2749 SRGDSKNRAGMVIT
+2749 
-2763 DGDVAADAGADDLM
+2763 
-2777 LKELTPASASQSMT
+2777 
-2791 TTGIVFTG
+2791 
-2799 TTGSDGT
+2799 
-2806 ATFTLNQDKS
+2806 QDKS
-2816 LGLKTPLTVKVTDN
+2816 LGLKTSVTAALANQFDEAASVDAIFTVQ
-2830 TTLHASLDVIFMVL
+2830 
-2844 TSPDTDKAL
+2844 TSPDTPYASYWGHMPDTVQVNGVTLRRPYLKAELSAAPRDTWPFNNEFWGTNYYYQSEHVETSLTHLCGSQENIASLDDLKAL
-2853 FWGNMSDTT
+2853 QSVIGTLQWPTT
-2862 SVNGKTLHRPWLQA
+2862 SSWDYVSQDEGQSNKYYCSFNETTGQTTCTREKATT
-2876 EMLSGVTPVFTN
+2876 SGL
-2888 GVHANNEYWAMAHTV
+2888 
-2903 DNTKWDIA
+2903 
-2911 KQCGSLSKAPD
+2911 GSCRVP
-2922 NNDLLTL
+2922 
-2929 YHSISS
+2929 
-2935 LGWPTQGYPYLSK
+2935 
-2948 STSSG
+2948 
-2953 GMYCGV
+2953 
-2959 DENTKSQ
+2959 
-2966 NCAIKPAGSA
+2966 
-2976 GYATCV
+2976 
-2982 E
+2982 

>member
-1 MDRNRQVNKVVHFLL
+1 MNKVVHFLL

-158 VAWAQVEDETNVP
+158 VAWAQVEDETNIP
-171 ALWLFTRTG
+171 ALWLFTNTG

-194 ALNIKPA
+194 TLNIKPA
-201 TDTPVTVSGDH
+201 VSDPVSVSGDH
-212 VDSAFEASKVKV
+212 VDASFEASKVKV
-224 GESITLTISTKACDG
+224 GESITLTVTTKACDG
-239 TPEGNAPFVIRR
+239 EPAINAPFVIRR
-251 KDAENRQ
+251 EDAINRQ

-263 ANPVRVGDTELT
+263 ANPVRVGNTELT
-275 TTQTEYRGVTDANGN
+275 TAQTEYHGVTDGQGN

-296 QKEGPGVKTPLVVS
+296 QENGPGVKTRLIVS
-310 SVNFPAL
+310 SQNYPTL
-317 TAETAVIFTTITSP
+317 TDNVDVIFTTITSP

-339 GHMIESAT
+339 GHMVESTT

-382 FTWSGAD
+382 FDWNGAD
-389 NHCDIL
+389 NHCNIL

-407 HSTLETWTGWPVAGD
+407 HSTLATYTGWPATDD

-427 STKNQLSGYHAAVH
+427 STKDQMSGYHAAVH

-673 AGGQMESEHGWPTE
+673 TGGKMESEHGWPTE

-775 MANGRRRDGLTTGFT
+775 MANGKRRDGLTTGFT

-853 KFTVATSPDTPAAK
+853 KFTVATSPDTAKAK

-1029 QLKVTVKDVSGNPI
+1029 QLKVTVKDASGNPI

-1148 MWGHMAPSLTAADG
+1148 MWGHMAPSLTANDTPTAT
-1162 AVYQRPLLYAELS
+1162 S
-1175 STDNTASKQE
+1175 SLP
-1185 TNETWAVFHG
+1185 V
-1195 PASEGANPARC
+1195 
-1206 AAGYYPAVEAL
+1206 V
-1217 DTLYQAHSGNA
+1217 
-1228 METTYGWPTQK
+1228 
-1239 HSYIAAD
+1239 
-1246 TDGSTTAHVNL
+1246 
-1257 ATGADSTF
+1257 
-1265 SGTEPNYLSCSGNE
+1265 
-1279 LVTSLDVY
+1279 
-1287 FNGDESLRNAVA
+1287 
-1299 KVGEQITMNVHSVN
+1299 
-1313 ALNGLSVPNASF
+1313 F
-1325 TVTMSHGKNR
+1325 TV
-1335 DNATTGFTDPSD
+1335 
-1347 GTLVMGGTPFGS
+1347 L
-1359 SQASMT
+1359 
-1365 YQGMTDAEG
+1365 
-1374 NATLVIE
+1374 
-1381 QPQGVGLLTPLSV
+1381 
-1394 LPVNSLITTPVNR
+1394 
-1407 SVKFTVATSPDT
+1407 
-1419 PEAQMWG
+1419 
-1426 HMADTLTVGDMK
+1426 
-1438 FQRPKLAAEATAA
+1438 
-1451 TRTQEQ
+1451 
-1457 DNETWA
+1457 
-1463 RVSHADALNNP
+1463 
-1474 NAGGCEAG
+1474 
-1482 HLPRA
+1482 
-1487 DQLAALYASSDG
+1487 
-1499 NKIHTV
+1499 
-1505 SGWPTEYDYWS
+1505 
-1516 STFASAATWQ
+1516 
-1526 AVSLA
+1526 
-1531 AGGYTASGDAS
+1531 
-1542 DYVSCLVSKN
+1542 
-1552 PTAASITIEPVDAAL
+1552 
-1567 WYNAN
+1567 
-1572 SEHAVKVKK
+1572 
-1581 GDTLQLKVTVKD
+1581 
-1593 ASGNPLPQ
+1593 
-1601 APFVLSRGDG
+1601 
-1611 YTRQGEKHIA
+1611 
-1621 GSGDGIV
+1621 
-1628 SAVVID
+1628 
-1634 GDSLNDTATKIGG
+1634 
-1647 MTGENCSKIINVTRP
+1647 
-1662 DTHGTKVAIT
+1662 
-1672 AALYDNASATASI
+1672 
-1685 DTIFTVVTSP
+1685 TSP
-1695 DSDKAKMWGHMP
+1695 DSDKA
-1707 ETTTAANGEV
+1707 N
-1717 FKRPLLSAEIAS
+1717 
-1729 GVTHGDN
+1729 
-1736 TENNEAWGI
+1736 
-1745 VDFEMANDACGAGYV
+1745 
-1760 PTLAD
+1760 
-1765 MQSLYDARPG
+1765 
-1775 GAMNTQQGWP
+1775 
-1785 LDGKNY
+1785 
-1791 QDSTADLSRSTQ
+1791 
-1803 NRYVKSINLRDGGVG
+1803 
-1818 SLLWN
+1818 
-1823 EQLYFVCLQ
+1823 
-1832 NAHPAATQITLTS
+1832 
-1845 PVYNDSDGFA
+1845 
-1855 KAKVGET
+1855 
-1862 IPVIITT
+1862 
-1869 RDAQGNPAADT
+1869 
-1880 PVIFTRGD
+1880 
-1888 SVGRANQEVNS
+1888 
-1899 SAAADIQ
+1899 
-1906 INHSDGRSSG
+1906 
-1916 ANYYTATGADGT
+1916 
-1928 LTLNI
+1928 
-1933 SQDSGAGFK
+1933 
-1942 TPLTAAIEHNGVT
+1942 
-1955 SAPLPV
+1955 
-1961 IFTVVTSPDT
+1961 
-1971 PKANYWGH
+1971 
-1979 MAETLTDSS
+1979 
-1988 GVAYR
+1988 
-1993 RPLLASEFSATP
+1993 
-2005 GKTLTIANGYYD
+2005 
-2017 KGETWGMITVDK
+2017 
-2029 AWNGTGGG
+2029 
-2037 CGRDTL
+2037 
-2043 PTVANLQTLYG
+2043 
-2054 TYPDNAMRSR
+2054 
-2064 NGWPMTSSGNNNVSR
+2064 
-2079 YWWAGD
+2079 
-2085 YVISSDGTKSL
+2085 
-2096 YAAVNLFNDGNDVK
+2096 
-2110 TTTSTSMYYMQT
+2110 MY
-2122 CLASPRSAAASLTLT
+2122 
-2137 LAGQDETTGSAK
+2137 
-2149 AKKGEQMAATIDV
+2149 
-2162 KDAAGQPMKNVMVKI
+2162 
-2177 SRGSSYNRANSATS
+2177 
-2191 SSSITDDITLRN
+2191 
-2203 VMPSGLATYLL
+2203 
-2214 DTSAKYLYAQTDAQG
+2214 
-2229 QVTFTLAQDSTA
+2229 
-2241 GLKTT
+2241 
-2246 ISAAT
+2246 
-2251 MDGSN
+2251 
-2256 LTDSKDAIFTVVTSP
+2256 
-2271 DSDKAK
+2271 
-2277 YWGHMPETFTNSK
+2277 GHMPETFTASN
-2290 GVEFKRPLLRAELSS
+2290 GAEFKRPLVAGEPSS
-2305 TADTSGYTE
+2305 EAHTDTYFETNENWIMVNSFNTGNYGGCPMNQMAAIDDFTALYNDHPSGKV
-2314 NNETWYTWSRYPNM
+2314 
-2328 YQDTASPC
+2328 A
-2336 DRLGLPTVN
+2336 
-2345 DLQTLYTD
+2345 TD
-2353 YPNGALTTTLGL
+2353 IGL
-2365 PVASGKYWGA
+2365 PVGKRWWAGDSLLKGSTLYWQYKDLKTGKNYSMSENP
-2375 GNSVP
+2375 GN
-2380 DATHSDSQFQ
+2380 
-2390 YVRLSDNNT
+2390 YYL
-2399 LTTKAN
+2399 
-2405 TATAQLC
+2405 QLC
-2412 LAKRRDLSIELT
+2412 LTTSRSGLNIAL
-2424 SSDMDADKGAPVA
+2424 SSDAWNADKSAAVA
-2437 KKGESLPLTVTV
+2437 KKGETIPMTVTV
-2449 RDGSGTPQ
+2449 TNDAGQPQ
-2457 PNTAI
+2457 
-2462 RLGRTLS
+2462 
-2469 IDRAGVVDGSSGGG
+2469 AGVAVLLTRDYAYSRGAVDKQYIEPGVIGEPVPFTTSPAN
-2483 MVLTSVAPSTGSMT
+2483 MMLTPVAPAGTAVAFNNQNGLSTKWSGFT
-2497 FNCTVSSCTS
+2497 
-2507 YWYGITDE
+2507 GD
-2515 DGKAQLEVTQDDSR
+2515 DGK
-2529 GLRTPLQAMLVDDP
+2529 LR
-2543 LTVSDM
+2543 
-2549 DVIFT
+2549 F
-2554 VITSPDSDKAKYWGH
+2554 
-2569 MPETVTNSAGVKFRR
+2569 
-2584 PLLAAEMTSNSGT
+2584 
-2597 YLVNNETWPLVTAA
+2597 
-2611 NTEKA
+2611 
-2616 GATGC
+2616 
-2621 DAEYQPLSGDLQTLY
+2621 
-2636 SDNPNGAIGTNYGW
+2636 
-2650 PVAGNKSWWAADRAP
+2650 
-2665 NTGYYQFI
+2665 
-2673 NLNSG
+2673 
-2678 GKGTASSSTATG
+2678 
-2690 AQVCLVEPR
+2690 
-2699 TSTPASITLT
+2699 TLT
-2709 STAMD
+2709 
-2714 SAKNAAVV
+2714 
-2722 AKGSAMPLT
+2722 
-2731 VTVKD
+2731 
-2736 SSGNPVANVGFTL
+2736 
-2749 SRGDSKNRAGMVIT
+2749 
-2763 DGDVAADAGADDLM
+2763 
-2777 LKELTPASASQSMT
+2777 
-2791 TTGIVFTG
+2791 
-2799 TTGSDGT
+2799 
-2806 ATFTLNQDKS
+2806 QDKS
-2816 LGLKTPLTVKVTDN
+2816 LGLKTSVTAALANQFDEAASVDAIFTVQ
-2830 TTLHASLDVIFMVL
+2830 
-2844 TSPDTDKAL
+2844 TSPDTPYASYWGHMPDTVQVNGVTLRRPYLKAELSAAPRDTWPFNNEFWGTNYYYQSEHVETSLTHLCGSQENIASLDDLKAL
-2853 FWGNMSDTT
+2853 QSVIGTLQWPTT
-2862 SVNGKTLHRPWLQA
+2862 SSWDYVSQDEGQSNKYYCSFNETTGQTTCTREKATT
-2876 EMLSGVTPVFTN
+2876 SGL
-2888 GVHANNEYWAMAHTV
+2888 
-2903 DNTKWDIA
+2903 
-2911 KQCGSLSKAPD
+2911 GSCRVP
-2922 NNDLLTL
+2922 
-2929 YHSISS
+2929 
-2935 LGWPTQGYPYLSK
+2935 
-2948 STSSG
+2948 
-2953 GMYCGV
+2953 
-2959 DENTKSQ
+2959 
-2966 NCAIKPAGSA
+2966 
-2976 GYATCV
+2976 
-2982 E
+2982 

>member
-1 MDRNRQVNKVVHFLL
+1 MKSKKCVGFLPWLLLCALSL
-16 TLLIMFAV
+16 TPFF
-24 SIAPAQALLKGGTW
+24 AQAVRSSGAW
-38 QELNSVTGAVNG
+38 QELTEQTAAINGTPPQADSVT
-50 TAPLADGAIIPLY
+50 IPVY
-63 QGSTLLDP
+63 QGSVQLRSDAANPVDYSAKP
-71 SKTHDIEF
+71 SQF
-79 SAMPRDFSADA
+79 
-90 TSTSMRAV
+90 STSDVGSALTLT
-98 NSTDTEGDLFSDP
+98 NPHDTEGDIFAVP
-111 PTIAWE
+111 PLAWQAE
-117 NRQPPAM
+117 RAPAVT
-124 GLVWADAATPDTP
+124 LVWADAATPDTP
-137 LSPQPVPN
+137 LDPQPVSN
-145 LTFCAQNLAGRQL
+145 ISFCAQNLAGRHLVVWSQL
-158 VAWAQVEDETNVP
+158 DTSTAIP
-171 ALWLFTRTG
+171 PLWLLTRTG
-180 VPNYATI
+180 VPYNTAVEVLDQKFAVDI
-187 PLLSPKV
+187 
-194 ALNIKPA
+194 APA
-201 TDTPVTVSGDH
+201 VGDPVTLAADH
-212 VDSAFEASKVKV
+212 LDESLNAAKVKA
-224 GESITLTISTKACDG
+224 GESIMLTVTTKDCG
-239 TPEGNAPFVIRR
+239 GEPEGNVDFVITRG
-251 KDAENRQ
+251 DAQNRQ

-263 ANPVRVGDTELT
+263 AAPVRVGNTELT
-275 TTQTEYRGVTDANGN
+275 TTATEYHGTTNAEGV

-296 QKEGPGVKTPLVVS
+296 QANGPGVKTPLMAHPS
-310 SVNFPAL
+310 SAPAL
-317 TAETAVIFTTITSP
+317 KASVDVIFTTLTSP
-331 DSDKASMY
+331 DSSSANMY
-339 GHMIESAT
+339 GHMAETST
-347 ATLNGIT
+347 ATVDGAS
-354 YTFTRP
+354 YTFYRP
-360 KLAAEASGADKSV
+360 KLAAETDGEDRTASIN
-373 VDTNETWAL
+373 NETWAQ
-382 FTWSGAD
+382 FNWGHAD
-389 NHCDIL
+389 AHCDIL
-395 PDAEQ
+395 PDARQ
-400 LVQMRHE
+400 LEGLKIARGDLAT
-407 HSTLETWTGWPVAGD
+407 TLGWPVGLTSGD
-422 AEYWS
+422 EEYWS
-427 STKNQLSGYHAAVH
+427 SSQGSTATDHISIDMRSRSLTQMPDATQS
-441 MNSASVVRAADSDT
+441 
-455 LLVSCVDKAQPAAH
+455 LVSCVDKAPPAVTPKLVISADNFDS
-469 PQITLSPQGPYKAQ
+469 TVNAAKVK
-483 VGESI
+483 VGEEI
-488 DLTMTVVDRDTQKPL
+488 NMKITVTDSATNKPL
-503 PYRYM
+503 PYRYFNVYLGD
-508 ELFID
+508 EQNRQNQKNADID
-513 PAKNR
+513 S
-518 KGEHQD
+518 GHQWTD
-524 AWDNLRVTVDSEG
+524 DPVIITNLAGSDG
-537 MSASSPE
+537 
-544 HYTGVTDVN
+544 HYHGVTDAN
-553 GQAHLTL
+553 GQFSLVLTQD
-560 KHNSGLGVE
+560 KGAGVL
-569 TPIRIVMPDDEG
+569 TPVRVVLFDGTEATQ
-581 GNVELSFSVIFTV
+581 NVIFTV
-594 VTSPDVDGA
+594 VTSPDVA
-603 NMWGHMR
+603 QARMWGHMQ
-610 GVVDAGNLYK
+610 GVVEAGNIYK
-620 RPLLAVEASHK
+620 RPLLAEEAAQDTGSE
-631 DGQFS
+631 F
-636 ENNEEWATF
+636 ENNEYWATF
-645 NSVASATAQ
+645 NSVTAATNQ
-654 CGVGQVP
+654 CGTGQVP
-661 DQSSLAH
+661 
-668 LYSEH
+668 
-673 AGGQMESEHGWPTE
+673 GQ
-687 DYFIAADS
+687 
-695 DASGTVHV
+695 
-703 NLENGDSGKFTDTP
+703 L
-717 NYLTCSANEM
+717 L
-727 VAVLDVYFN
+727 
-736 DDPVI
+736 
-741 KNADAKVG
+741 
-749 EQVKMNIHSRNALN
+749 LN
-763 GMAIGNTDFTIT
+763 
-775 MANGRRRDGLTTGFT
+775 
-790 DTSNGEMQF
+790 
-799 DDVGYVAGQ
+799 
-808 VYHGI
+808 
-813 TDANGD
+813 
-819 ATIILT
+819 
-825 QKKGVGLLT
+825 
-834 PLNIAPVDSLI
+834 
-845 STPVSRSV
+845 
-853 KFTVATSPDTPAAK
+853 
-867 MWGHMADTITVGD
+867 
-880 WTFERP
+880 
-886 KLAGE
+886 
-891 VSNPLRTQDESN
+891 
-903 ETWAR
+903 
-908 VAHSDAV
+908 
-915 GNPDAGGCAANR
+915 
-927 LPRIDQLEA
+927 
-936 LYNAN
+936 
-941 SGGKIHS
+941 
-948 IQGWPTYLNYW
+948 
-959 SSTYQS
+959 
-965 ATTWKLIALTN
+965 
-976 GSEFANSNVSIYASC
+976 
-991 LASDNPV
+991 
-998 AASITIEPVN
+998 
-1008 PSQWYDGSDVHAVKV
+1008 
-1023 KKGETM
+1023 
-1029 QLKVTVKDVSGNPI
+1029 
-1043 PEAPFVLTRGDG
+1043 
-1055 YDRRGEKYT
+1055 
-1064 AQDGD
+1064 
-1069 DLQGIVTPVVIDGES
+1069 
-1084 LAWTTTK
+1084 
-1091 MGSQT
+1091 
-1096 GTDGTRI
+1096 
-1103 ISVTRPDTHGTRT
+1103 
-1116 AINATLYENAAVSAS
+1116 
-1131 IDTIFTV
+1131 
-1138 VTSPDVSVAR
+1138 
-1148 MWGHMAPSLTAADG
+1148 
-1162 AVYQRPLLYAELS
+1162 
-1175 STDNTASKQE
+1175 
-1185 TNETWAVFHG
+1185 
-1195 PASEGANPARC
+1195 
-1206 AAGYYPAVEAL
+1206 
-1217 DTLYQAHSGNA
+1217 TLYQAHSGNA

-1257 ATGADSTF
+1257 ATGADSMF
-1265 SGTEPNYLSCSGNE
+1265 SGAEPNYLSCSGNE

-1407 SVKFTVATSPDT
+1407 SVKFTVPTSPDT

-1426 HMADTLTVGDMK
+1426 HMADTLTVSDME

-1505 SGWPTEYDYWS
+1505 SGWPTTYDYWS

-1634 GDSLNDTATKIGG
+1634 GDSLNDSATQIGG
-1647 MTGENCSKIINVTRP
+1647 MTGENGSKIINVTRP
-1662 DTHGTKVAIT
+1662 DAHGTKVAIT
-1672 AALYDNASATASI
+1672 AALYNNASATASI

-1916 ANYYTATGADGT
+1916 ANYYTATGVDGT

-2122 CLASPRSAAASLTLT
+2122 CLASPRSAAASLALT

-2177 SRGSSYNRANSATS
+2177 SRGVSYSRANNATS
-2191 SSSITDDITLRN
+2191 SSSVTDDITLRN

-2336 DRLGLPTVN
+2336 DRLGLPTLD
-2345 DLQTLYTD
+2345 DLKTLYND
-2353 YPNGALTTTLGL
+2353 YPDGGLTAAFGL
-2365 PVASGKYWGA
+2365 PVDAGKYWGA
-2375 GNSVP
+2375 GDSKVN
-2380 DATHSDSQFQ
+2380 DTHSTNNFQ
-2390 YVRLSDNNT
+2390 YIRLNNG
-2399 LTTKAN
+2399 TTQVTGTN
-2405 TATAQLC
+2405 TSTAQLC
-2412 LAKRRDLSIELT
+2412 LAKRRVLSIALT
-2424 SSDMDADKGAPVA
+2424 SSAMNAEKSAALA
-2437 KKGESLPLTVTV
+2437 KKGDKIPLTVTV
-2449 RDGSGTPQ
+2449 TDGAGTPQ
-2457 PNTAI
+2457 PNVPI
-2462 RLGRTLS
+2462 RLGRGNYS
-2469 IDRAGVVDGSSGGG
+2469 QNRAGGNESGSNSDMLLTPIAPPADAKIFAYHSSGEQ
-2483 MVLTSVAPSTGSMT
+2483 LW
-2497 FNCTVSSCTS
+2497 
-2507 YWYGITDE
+2507 YWYGTTDE
-2515 DGKAQLEVTQDDSR
+2515 SGRVQFELTQYNTT
-2529 GLRTPLQAMLVDDP
+2529 GLKTALQAMLPDDP
-2543 LTVSDM
+2543 PTVSNM

-2554 VITSPDSDKAKYWGH
+2554 VITSPDSAKAKMWGH
-2569 MPETVTNSAGVKFRR
+2569 MPETAANSAGVKFHR

-2597 YLVNNETWPLVTAA
+2597 YYQNNETWPLVTIA
-2611 NTEKA
+2611 NTQKA
-2616 GATGC
+2616 GATAC
-2621 DAEYQPLSGDLQTLY
+2621 DAAYQPLFNDLQTLY
-2636 SDNPNGAIGTNYGW
+2636 SDHPDSALNTAFGW
-2650 PVAGNKSWWAADRAP
+2650 PVAAGKSWLAVDQEP
-2665 NTGYYQFI
+2665 GTGYYQYMR
-2673 NLNSG
+2673 LDTG
-2678 GKGTASSSTATG
+2678 AKGRTSSTSVSG
-2690 AQVCLVEPR
+2690 AQVCLVEPH

-2722 AKGSAMPLT
+2722 EKGSAMPLT

-2830 TTLHASLDVIFMVL
+2830 TALHASLDVIFMVL

-2876 EMLSGVTPVFTN
+2876 ELPSGVTPVFTN
-2888 GVHANNEYWAMAHTV
+2888 GVHANNEYWAMTHTV

-2935 LGWPTQGYPYLSK
+2935 LGWPTLGYPYLSK
-2948 STSSG
+2948 STSGG

-2959 DENTKSQ
+2959 DENTKEQ
-2966 NCAIKPAGSA
+2966 NCAIQPASTA

>member
-1 MDRNRQVNKVVHFLL
+1 MKSKKCVGFLPWLLLCALSL
-16 TLLIMFAV
+16 TPFF
-24 SIAPAQALLKGGTW
+24 AQAVRSSGAW
-38 QELNSVTGAVNG
+38 QELTEQTAAINGTPPQADSVT
-50 TAPLADGAIIPLY
+50 IPVY
-63 QGSTLLDP
+63 QGSVQLRSDAANPVDYSAKP
-71 SKTHDIEF
+71 SQF
-79 SAMPRDFSADA
+79 
-90 TSTSMRAV
+90 STSDAGSALTLT
-98 NSTDTEGDLFSDP
+98 NPHDTEGDIFAVP
-111 PTIAWE
+111 PLVWQAERAPTVT
-117 NRQPPAM
+117 
-124 GLVWADAATPDTP
+124 LVWADAATPDTP
-137 LSPQPVPN
+137 LDPQPVSN
-145 LTFCAQNLAGRQL
+145 ISFCAQNLAGRHLVVWSQL
-158 VAWAQVEDETNVP
+158 DTSTAIP
-171 ALWLFTRTG
+171 PLWLLTRTG
-180 VPNYATI
+180 VPYNTAVEVLDQKFAVDI
-187 PLLSPKV
+187 
-194 ALNIKPA
+194 APA
-201 TDTPVTVSGDH
+201 VGDPVTLAADH
-212 VDSAFEASKVKV
+212 LDESLNAAKVKA
-224 GESITLTISTKACDG
+224 GESIMLTVTTKDCG
-239 TPEGNAPFVIRR
+239 GEPEGNVDFVITRG
-251 KDAENRQ
+251 DAQNRQ

-263 ANPVRVGDTELT
+263 AAPVRVGNTELT
-275 TTQTEYRGVTDANGN
+275 TTATEYHGTTNAEGV

-296 QKEGPGVKTPLVVS
+296 QANGPGVKTPLIAHPS
-310 SVNFPAL
+310 SAPAL
-317 TAETAVIFTTITSP
+317 KASVDVIFTTLTSP
-331 DSDKASMY
+331 DSSSANMY
-339 GHMIESAT
+339 GHMAETST
-347 ATLNGIT
+347 ATVDGAS
-354 YTFTRP
+354 YTFYRP
-360 KLAAEASGADKSV
+360 KLAAETDGEDRTASIN
-373 VDTNETWAL
+373 NETWAQ
-382 FTWSGAD
+382 FNWGHAD
-389 NHCDIL
+389 AHCDIL
-395 PDAEQ
+395 PDARQ
-400 LVQMRHE
+400 LEGLKIARGDLAT
-407 HSTLETWTGWPVAGD
+407 TLGWPVGLTSGD
-422 AEYWS
+422 EEYWS
-427 STKNQLSGYHAAVH
+427 SSQGSTATDHISIDMRSRSLTQMPDATQS
-441 MNSASVVRAADSDT
+441 
-455 LLVSCVDKAQPAAH
+455 LVSYVDKAPPAVTPKLVISADNFDS
-469 PQITLSPQGPYKAQ
+469 TVNAAKVK
-483 VGESI
+483 VGEEI
-488 DLTMTVVDRDTQKPL
+488 NMKITVTDSATNKPL
-503 PYRYM
+503 PYRYFNVYLGD
-508 ELFID
+508 EQNRQNQ
-513 PAKNR
+513 KN
-518 KGEHQD
+518 
-524 AWDNLRVTVDSEG
+524 
-537 MSASSPE
+537 
-544 HYTGVTDVN
+544 
-553 GQAHLTL
+553 
-560 KHNSGLGVE
+560 
-569 TPIRIVMPDDEG
+569 
-581 GNVELSFSVIFTV
+581 
-594 VTSPDVDGA
+594 
-603 NMWGHMR
+603 
-610 GVVDAGNLYK
+610 
-620 RPLLAVEASHK
+620 
-631 DGQFS
+631 
-636 ENNEEWATF
+636 
-645 NSVASATAQ
+645 
-654 CGVGQVP
+654 
-661 DQSSLAH
+661 
-668 LYSEH
+668 
-673 AGGQMESEHGWPTE
+673 
-687 DYFIAADS
+687 ADI
-695 DASGTVHV
+695 
-703 NLENGDSGKFTDTP
+703 DSGHQWT
-717 NYLTCSANEM
+717 
-727 VAVLDVYFN
+727 

-741 KNADAKVG
+741 
-749 EQVKMNIHSRNALN
+749 
-763 GMAIGNTDFTIT
+763 IT
-775 MANGRRRDGLTTGFT
+775 NLAGSDGH
-790 DTSNGEMQF
+790 
-799 DDVGYVAGQ
+799 
-808 VYHGI
+808 YHGV
-813 TDANGD
+813 TDANGQFSLV
-819 ATIILT
+819 LT
-825 QKKGVGLLT
+825 QDKGAGVLT
-834 PLNIAPVDSLI
+834 PV
-845 STPVSRSV
+845 
-853 KFTVATSPDTPAAK
+853 
-867 MWGHMADTITVGD
+867 
-880 WTFERP
+880 
-886 KLAGE
+886 
-891 VSNPLRTQDESN
+891 
-903 ETWAR
+903 R
-908 VAHSDAV
+908 V
-915 GNPDAGGCAANR
+915 
-927 LPRIDQLEA
+927 
-936 LYNAN
+936 
-941 SGGKIHS
+941 
-948 IQGWPTYLNYW
+948 
-959 SSTYQS
+959 
-965 ATTWKLIALTN
+965 
-976 GSEFANSNVSIYASC
+976 
-991 LASDNPV
+991 
-998 AASITIEPVN
+998 
-1008 PSQWYDGSDVHAVKV
+1008 
-1023 KKGETM
+1023 
-1029 QLKVTVKDVSGNPI
+1029 
-1043 PEAPFVLTRGDG
+1043 VLF
-1055 YDRRGEKYT
+1055 
-1064 AQDGD
+1064 
-1069 DLQGIVTPVVIDGES
+1069 
-1084 LAWTTTK
+1084 
-1091 MGSQT
+1091 
-1096 GTDGTRI
+1096 DGT
-1103 ISVTRPDTHGTRT
+1103 
-1116 AINATLYENAAVSAS
+1116 
-1131 IDTIFTV
+1131 
-1138 VTSPDVSVAR
+1138 
-1148 MWGHMAPSLTAADG
+1148 
-1162 AVYQRPLLYAELS
+1162 
-1175 STDNTASKQE
+1175 
-1185 TNETWAVFHG
+1185 
-1195 PASEGANPARC
+1195 
-1206 AAGYYPAVEAL
+1206 
-1217 DTLYQAHSGNA
+1217 
-1228 METTYGWPTQK
+1228 
-1239 HSYIAAD
+1239 
-1246 TDGSTTAHVNL
+1246 
-1257 ATGADSTF
+1257 
-1265 SGTEPNYLSCSGNE
+1265 
-1279 LVTSLDVY
+1279 
-1287 FNGDESLRNAVA
+1287 
-1299 KVGEQITMNVHSVN
+1299 
-1313 ALNGLSVPNASF
+1313 
-1325 TVTMSHGKNR
+1325 
-1335 DNATTGFTDPSD
+1335 
-1347 GTLVMGGTPFGS
+1347 
-1359 SQASMT
+1359 
-1365 YQGMTDAEG
+1365 
-1374 NATLVIE
+1374 
-1381 QPQGVGLLTPLSV
+1381 
-1394 LPVNSLITTPVNR
+1394 
-1407 SVKFTVATSPDT
+1407 
-1419 PEAQMWG
+1419 
-1426 HMADTLTVGDMK
+1426 
-1438 FQRPKLAAEATAA
+1438 EAT
-1451 TRTQEQ
+1451 Q
-1457 DNETWA
+1457 
-1463 RVSHADALNNP
+1463 
-1474 NAGGCEAG
+1474 
-1482 HLPRA
+1482 
-1487 DQLAALYASSDG
+1487 
-1499 NKIHTV
+1499 
-1505 SGWPTEYDYWS
+1505 
-1516 STFASAATWQ
+1516 
-1526 AVSLA
+1526 
-1531 AGGYTASGDAS
+1531 
-1542 DYVSCLVSKN
+1542 
-1552 PTAASITIEPVDAAL
+1552 
-1567 WYNAN
+1567 
-1572 SEHAVKVKK
+1572 
-1581 GDTLQLKVTVKD
+1581 
-1593 ASGNPLPQ
+1593 
-1601 APFVLSRGDG
+1601 
-1611 YTRQGEKHIA
+1611 
-1621 GSGDGIV
+1621 
-1628 SAVVID
+1628 
-1634 GDSLNDTATKIGG
+1634 
-1647 MTGENCSKIINVTRP
+1647 NV
-1662 DTHGTKVAIT
+1662 
-1672 AALYDNASATASI
+1672 
-1685 DTIFTVVTSP
+1685 IFTVVTSP

-2037 CGRDTL
+2037 CGRNAL

-2085 YVISSDGTKSL
+2085 YVISSDGTQSL

-2191 SSSITDDITLRN
+2191 SSSVTDDITLRN

-2636 SDNPNGAIGTNYGW
+2636 GDNPNGAIGTNYGW
-2650 PVAGNKSWWAADRAP
+2650 PVAGNKSWWVADRAP

-2935 LGWPTQGYPYLSK
+2935 LGWPTLGYPYLSK

-2966 NCAIKPAGSA
+2966 NCAIKPAGTA

>member
-1 MDRNRQVNKVVHFLL
+1 MKSKKCVGFLPWLLLCALSL
-16 TLLIMFAV
+16 TPFF
-24 SIAPAQALLKGGTW
+24 AQAVRSSGAW
-38 QELNSVTGAVNG
+38 QELTEQTAAINGTPPQADSVT
-50 TAPLADGAIIPLY
+50 IPVY
-63 QGSTLLDP
+63 QGSVQLRSDAANPVDYSAKP
-71 SKTHDIEF
+71 SQF
-79 SAMPRDFSADA
+79 
-90 TSTSMRAV
+90 STSDAGSALTLT
-98 NSTDTEGDLFSDP
+98 NPHDTEGDIFAVP
-111 PTIAWE
+111 PLVWQAERAPTVT
-117 NRQPPAM
+117 
-124 GLVWADAATPDTP
+124 LVWADAATPDTP
-137 LSPQPVPN
+137 LDPQPVSN
-145 LTFCAQNLAGRQL
+145 ISFCAQNLAGRHLVVWSQL
-158 VAWAQVEDETNVP
+158 DTSTAIP
-171 ALWLFTRTG
+171 PLWLLTRTG
-180 VPNYATI
+180 VPYNTAVEVLDQKFAVDI
-187 PLLSPKV
+187 
-194 ALNIKPA
+194 APA
-201 TDTPVTVSGDH
+201 VGDPVTLAADH
-212 VDSAFEASKVKV
+212 LDESLNAAKVKA
-224 GESITLTISTKACDG
+224 GESIMLTVTTKDCG
-239 TPEGNAPFVIRR
+239 GEPEGNVDFVITRG
-251 KDAENRQ
+251 DAQNRQ

-263 ANPVRVGDTELT
+263 AAPVRVGNTELT
-275 TTQTEYRGVTDANGN
+275 TTATEYHGTTNAEGV

-296 QKEGPGVKTPLVVS
+296 QANGPGVKTPLIAHPS
-310 SVNFPAL
+310 SAPAL
-317 TAETAVIFTTITSP
+317 KASVDVIFTTLTSP
-331 DSDKASMY
+331 DSSSANMY
-339 GHMIESAT
+339 GHMAETST
-347 ATLNGIT
+347 ATVDGAS
-354 YTFTRP
+354 YTFYRP
-360 KLAAEASGADKSV
+360 KLAAETDGEDRTASIN
-373 VDTNETWAL
+373 NETWAQ
-382 FTWSGAD
+382 FTWGHAD
-389 NHCDIL
+389 AHCDIL
-395 PDAEQ
+395 PDARQ
-400 LVQMRHE
+400 LEGLKIERGDLAT
-407 HSTLETWTGWPVAGD
+407 TLGWPVGLTSGD
-422 AEYWS
+422 EEYWS
-427 STKNQLSGYHAAVH
+427 SSQGSIATDHISIDMRSRSLTQMPDATQS
-441 MNSASVVRAADSDT
+441 
-455 LLVSCVDKAQPAAH
+455 LVSCVDKAPPAVTPKLVISADNVDS
-469 PQITLSPQGPYKAQ
+469 TVNAAKVK
-483 VGESI
+483 VGEEI
-488 DLTMTVVDRDTQKPL
+488 NMKITVTDSATNKPL
-503 PYRYM
+503 PYRYFNVYLGD
-508 ELFID
+508 EQNRQNQKNADID
-513 PAKNR
+513 S
-518 KGEHQD
+518 GHQWTD
-524 AWDNLRVTVDSEG
+524 DPVIITNLEG
-537 MSASSPE
+537 SDG
-544 HYTGVTDVN
+544 HYHGVTDAN
-553 GQAHLTL
+553 GQFSLVLTQD
-560 KHNSGLGVE
+560 KGAGVL
-569 TPIRIVMPDDEG
+569 TPVRVVLFDGTEATQ
-581 GNVELSFSVIFTV
+581 NVIFTV
-594 VTSPDVDGA
+594 VTSPDVA
-603 NMWGHMR
+603 QARMWGHMQ
-610 GVVDAGNLYK
+610 GVVEAGNIYK
-620 RPLLAVEASHK
+620 RPLLADEAAQDTGSE
-631 DGQFS
+631 F
-636 ENNEEWATF
+636 ENNEYWATF
-645 NSVASATAQ
+645 NSVTAATNQ
-654 CGVGQVP
+654 CGTGQVP
-661 DQSSLAH
+661 
-668 LYSEH
+668 
-673 AGGQMESEHGWPTE
+673 GQ
-687 DYFIAADS
+687 
-695 DASGTVHV
+695 
-703 NLENGDSGKFTDTP
+703 
-717 NYLTCSANEM
+717 
-727 VAVLDVYFN
+727 
-736 DDPVI
+736 
-741 KNADAKVG
+741 
-749 EQVKMNIHSRNALN
+749 
-763 GMAIGNTDFTIT
+763 
-775 MANGRRRDGLTTGFT
+775 
-790 DTSNGEMQF
+790 
-799 DDVGYVAGQ
+799 
-808 VYHGI
+808 
-813 TDANGD
+813 
-819 ATIILT
+819 
-825 QKKGVGLLT
+825 LL
-834 PLNIAPVDSLI
+834 
-845 STPVSRSV
+845 
-853 KFTVATSPDTPAAK
+853 
-867 MWGHMADTITVGD
+867 
-880 WTFERP
+880 
-886 KLAGE
+886 
-891 VSNPLRTQDESN
+891 
-903 ETWAR
+903 
-908 VAHSDAV
+908 
-915 GNPDAGGCAANR
+915 
-927 LPRIDQLEA
+927 
-936 LYNAN
+936 
-941 SGGKIHS
+941 
-948 IQGWPTYLNYW
+948 
-959 SSTYQS
+959 
-965 ATTWKLIALTN
+965 
-976 GSEFANSNVSIYASC
+976 
-991 LASDNPV
+991 
-998 AASITIEPVN
+998 
-1008 PSQWYDGSDVHAVKV
+1008 
-1023 KKGETM
+1023 
-1029 QLKVTVKDVSGNPI
+1029 
-1043 PEAPFVLTRGDG
+1043 
-1055 YDRRGEKYT
+1055 
-1064 AQDGD
+1064 
-1069 DLQGIVTPVVIDGES
+1069 
-1084 LAWTTTK
+1084 
-1091 MGSQT
+1091 
-1096 GTDGTRI
+1096 
-1103 ISVTRPDTHGTRT
+1103 
-1116 AINATLYENAAVSAS
+1116 
-1131 IDTIFTV
+1131 
-1138 VTSPDVSVAR
+1138 
-1148 MWGHMAPSLTAADG
+1148 
-1162 AVYQRPLLYAELS
+1162 
-1175 STDNTASKQE
+1175 
-1185 TNETWAVFHG
+1185 
-1195 PASEGANPARC
+1195 
-1206 AAGYYPAVEAL
+1206 L

-1257 ATGADSTF
+1257 ATGADSMF
-1265 SGTEPNYLSCSGNE
+1265 SGAEPNYLSCSGNE

-1394 LPVNSLITTPVNR
+1394 LPVNSLITTPINR
-1407 SVKFTVATSPDT
+1407 SVKFTVPTSPDT
-1419 PEAQMWG
+1419 PEAQM
-1426 HMADTLTVGDMK
+1426 
-1438 FQRPKLAAEATAA
+1438 
-1451 TRTQEQ
+1451 
-1457 DNETWA
+1457 
-1463 RVSHADALNNP
+1463 
-1474 NAGGCEAG
+1474 
-1482 HLPRA
+1482 
-1487 DQLAALYASSDG
+1487 
-1499 NKIHTV
+1499 
-1505 SGWPTEYDYWS
+1505 
-1516 STFASAATWQ
+1516 
-1526 AVSLA
+1526 
-1531 AGGYTASGDAS
+1531 
-1542 DYVSCLVSKN
+1542 
-1552 PTAASITIEPVDAAL
+1552 
-1567 WYNAN
+1567 
-1572 SEHAVKVKK
+1572 
-1581 GDTLQLKVTVKD
+1581 
-1593 ASGNPLPQ
+1593 
-1601 APFVLSRGDG
+1601 
-1611 YTRQGEKHIA
+1611 
-1621 GSGDGIV
+1621 
-1628 SAVVID
+1628 
-1634 GDSLNDTATKIGG
+1634 
-1647 MTGENCSKIINVTRP
+1647 
-1662 DTHGTKVAIT
+1662 
-1672 AALYDNASATASI
+1672 
-1685 DTIFTVVTSP
+1685 
-1695 DSDKAKMWGHMP
+1695 
-1707 ETTTAANGEV
+1707 
-1717 FKRPLLSAEIAS
+1717 
-1729 GVTHGDN
+1729 
-1736 TENNEAWGI
+1736 
-1745 VDFEMANDACGAGYV
+1745 
-1760 PTLAD
+1760 
-1765 MQSLYDARPG
+1765 
-1775 GAMNTQQGWP
+1775 
-1785 LDGKNY
+1785 
-1791 QDSTADLSRSTQ
+1791 
-1803 NRYVKSINLRDGGVG
+1803 
-1818 SLLWN
+1818 
-1823 EQLYFVCLQ
+1823 
-1832 NAHPAATQITLTS
+1832 
-1845 PVYNDSDGFA
+1845 
-1855 KAKVGET
+1855 
-1862 IPVIITT
+1862 
-1869 RDAQGNPAADT
+1869 
-1880 PVIFTRGD
+1880 
-1888 SVGRANQEVNS
+1888 
-1899 SAAADIQ
+1899 
-1906 INHSDGRSSG
+1906 
-1916 ANYYTATGADGT
+1916 
-1928 LTLNI
+1928 
-1933 SQDSGAGFK
+1933 
-1942 TPLTAAIEHNGVT
+1942 
-1955 SAPLPV
+1955 
-1961 IFTVVTSPDT
+1961 
-1971 PKANYWGH
+1971 WGH

-2214 DTSAKYLYAQTDAQG
+2214 DTSAKYLYAQTDALG

-2256 LTDSKDAIFTVVTSP
+2256 LTDSKGAIFTVVTSP

-2948 STSSG
+2948 SSSSG

-2966 NCAIKPAGSA
+2966 NCAIKPAGTA